1 MAPSPTRR
9 RSPRALLIAALLLAP
24 LALVSAPQAAA
35 SSAGSTGSAGS
46 SAGDRLAGAH
56 DPDWMRRLPDGASLA
71 SLSIPGT
78 HDTMTAGATIVSQTQ
93 DASLPQ
99 QLDAG
104 VRALDIRTRHF
115 RDAFSIHHGPEY
127 LHANFTDVVR
137 EVADFLRANPTE
149 TVLMRMKSE
158 STEAENTRSY
168 EDTLDWYVHDNPET
182 RDLLREHLWTPPAG
196 YDGAIP
202 TLGQARGRIV
212 ILQDFTATTAFG
224 PQWGGSRMDIQ
235 DDYVLSGLADVTR
248 KWDEARAQFDRARA
262 GAPKTLY
269 VNHLSATGVPDPGAI
284 VSGALPVTIA
294 DGALGVTGM
303 NARAL
308 DYLTGAGRGRTGVVM
323 TDFPTAALVA
333 EIIAHNDFR

>member
-1 MAPSPTRR
+1 MAPSPVRR
-9 RSPRALLIAALLLAP
+9 AILIAALLLAP
-24 LALVSAPQAAA
+24 LSLAAPQAVAA
-35 SSAGSTGSAGS
+35 SAGSTGSAGS

-56 DPDWMRRLPDGASLA
+56 DPDWMRRLPDDASLA
-71 SLSIPGT
+71 SLSVPGT
-78 HDTMTAGATIVSQTQ
+78 HDTMTAGASIVSQTQ
-93 DASLPQ
+93 DASLPS

-137 EVADFLRANPTE
+137 EVADFLRVNPTE
-149 TVLMRMKSE
+149 TVLMRLKSE
-158 STEAENTRSY
+158 DTEAENTRSY
-168 EDTLDWYVHDNPET
+168 QDTLNWYLHDNPDT

-196 YDGAIP
+196 YDGSIP
-202 TLGQARGRIV
+202 TLGQTRGRIV
-212 ILQDFTATTAFG
+212 ILQDFSATTAYG
-224 PQWGGSRMDIQ
+224 PKWGGNRMDIQ
-235 DDYVLSGLADVTR
+235 DDYVLSGLADVPR
-248 KWDEARAQFDRARA
+248 KWDEARAQFERA
-262 GAPKTLY
+262 GVGSPSTLY

-303 NARAL
+303 NARAV
-308 DYLTGAGRGRTGVVM
+308 DYLAGADGRTGVVM